1 MCPASCLCVLTTMH
15 YAKPLAKL
23 VAEFE
28 KLPGIGPKSAQR
40 LAFHILRIPEE
51 EAYALAD
58 AVVCVKQQIRQC
70 PVCYNF
76 TDQSCCEIC
85 SSAKRDRS
93 ILCVVAEPRDVVAME
108 KTNEFRGLYHV
119 LGGVISP
126 MDGIGPETLKIREL
140 LNRVGEGEIKE
151 VVLATNPTVEGDTT
165 AMYVA
170 RMLKEACGDEV
181 KITRIAHGMPVGGD
195 MDYADQATLIQA
207 LQWRREM

>member
-1 MCPASCLCVLTTMH
+1 MH

-40 LAFHILRIPEE
+40 LAFHVLRISEDD
-51 EAYALAD
+51 ARALAD
-58 AVVCVKQQIRQC
+58 AVISVKEQIKLC
-70 PVCYNF
+70 PVCFNF
-76 TDQSCCEIC
+76 TDQDRCEVC
-85 SSAKRDRS
+85 SDAKRDRS
-93 ILCVVAEPRDVVAME
+93 QLCVVAEPRDVVAME

-126 MDGIGPETLKIREL
+126 MDGVGPDTLKIREL
-140 LNRVGEGEIKE
+140 VHRIGEGEIKE
-151 VVLATNPTVEGDTT
+151 VILATNPTIEGDTT
-165 AMYVA
+165 AMYIA
-170 RMLKEACGDEV
+170 GLLKPLGV
-181 KITRIAHGMPVGGD
+181 KATRIAHGMPVGGD

>member
-1 MCPASCLCVLTTMH
+1 MH

-40 LAFHILRIPEE
+40 LAFHILRIPED
-51 EAYALAD
+51 EAQSLAQ
-58 AVVCVKQQIRQC
+58 AVISVKQLIKLC

-76 TDQSCCEIC
+76 TDQDRCELC
-85 SSAKRDRS
+85 SDAKRDRS
-93 ILCVVAEPRDVVAME
+93 LLCVVAEPRDVVAME

-126 MDGIGPETLKIREL
+126 MDGVGPEVLKIREL
-140 LNRVGEGEIKE
+140 LGRVNEGEIRE
-151 VVLATNPTVEGDTT
+151 IVLATNPTIEGDTT
-165 AMYVA
+165 AMYIA
-170 RMLKEACGDEV
+170 RSFKDAFGDAIKV
-181 KITRIAHGMPVGGD
+181 TRIAHGMPVGGD